1 MTAHDAQ
8 APPTRGSE
16 HDRLAVFLGEWRAEG
31 TSYGG
36 TDQTGEDPRAHG
48 VPWTS
53 THTGRWYTGEFFL
66 VQDEKALPGGAEFDT
81 LSVMGIDP
89 TTGNYFVRSF
99 ENHGFYRH
107 YDLTVNGDRWEIS
120 GEHERATTIFSNDN
134 RTQTIAWEWKPED
147 TWLPLCDRTATRTE
161 MDPTRSETR

>member
-1 MTAHDAQ
+1 M
-8 APPTRGSE
+8 
-16 HDRLAVFLGEWRAEG
+16 
-31 TSYGG
+31 
-36 TDQTGEDPRAHG
+36 
-48 VPWTS
+48 PWTS

-66 VQDEKALPGGAEFDT
+66 VQDEKALPGSAEFDT

-147 TWLPLCDRTATRTE
+147 TWLPLCVRTATCTE
-161 MDPTRSETR
+161 TSGSEAK